1 VKRLLL
7 GLLTLLIACAPQNA
21 NGLSVTLA
29 PGQYSVGQR
38 DVVLEVER
46 EGRPFETRALMIE
59 GNMTHAGMGTVTG
72 SVVSLGG
79 GRYRVKN
86 FDFNMSGDWIL
97 TVSATENGKTLTG
110 EVKLGVS
117 QSP

>member
-1 VKRLLL
+1 MKRGLLV
-7 GLLTLLIACAPQNA
+7 LLTLLIACAPQNA
-21 NGLSVTLA
+21 NQLSVTLA

-38 DVVLEVER
+38 DVLFIVQR
-46 EGRPFETRALMIE
+46 DGKPFETRVLTIE
-59 GNMTHAGMGTVTG
+59 GNMTHAGMGTVSG
-72 SVVSLGG
+72 SAMPLGG

-97 TVSATENGKTLTG
+97 TVSATENGKTLMG

-117 QSP
+117 Q